1 MNIHESYILPATES
15 VMCND
20 NKTAHDRCV
29 TPVNYADVG
38 LMYRQIMTPCVPVSL
53 SCPRLLLI
61 LSPLDIFLTQNIS
74 LAAVCGCGGVWCVT
88 AGDGLTVT
96 NVCHYLVNY
105 F

>member
-1 MNIHESYILPATES
+1 MTISNFLNIYESYILPVTES

-61 LSPLDIFLTQNIS
+61 LSPLNIFPTQNIS
-74 LAAVCGCGGVWCVT
+74 LAALSGCGVSGVT
-88 AGDGLTVT
+88 A
-96 NVCHYLVNY
+96 
-105 F
+105 